1 MARPLTATRS
11 RLRLHGLVAGVA
23 WALVA
28 TFGLALAEP
37 ADETWDVIV
46 VGSEP
51 EAIAAAVA
59 AAEEGAHTLLVSE
72 DPRLGGLFVRGG
84 LNVLDLRVTPV
95 DYQAGLFERWWRRVG
110 RAHAFDLDRAERA
123 FADLL
128 AGAAVE
134 VRLSSP
140 PVTPWVVG
148 DAVAS
153 DAGVDDAGVDDDGV
167 DDDGA
172 GAVLGGGRSPSGG
185 AGGARV
191 LGVRVAGRLLAAGH
205 VIDGTADADLA
216 YAAGADASFG
226 WSSLGLDARMVDTLV
241 FRVAGV
247 DWAALRRGVA
257 ERGRGYAYADD
268 RIAYGHFGGH
278 PAAYPPLDP
287 DLRLRGLNLGRQ
299 EDGSVLVNALLIYGL
314 DPFDAADLAR
324 GRARAAAE
332 VPRVIAWLSDAIPGF
347 EEAVPAGVAD
357 ALYVR
362 QTRQI
367 TTRCTLTID
376 DVLDHVVTDLD
387 VAAGGYPLDV
397 QTLRPSDDGYVFG
410 LPDVY
415 GARLCMTVPRSVS
428 GLWVVGRSFGVDPI
442 AQSSARVVPFGMA
455 VAEAVGVA
463 AALGARQ
470 GRTPAAVAE
479 DVEAIARV
487 RERLVARGAYL
498 PPVGDRTAAGPA
510 DHPRYGDY
518 RAMLRWGLALGGY
531 DNDPRLDETVPRSGL
546 VYLLANVV
554 QRAFGDEAAA
564 RRAIAHSGIEG
575 SSIDPDAAAVV
586 FGHFL
591 REATGVDLGENP
603 AWSDL
608 LALGLDVAEP
618 RRPLVRG
625 ETYALGRLLLAQ
637 GDGVSRPPA
646 DPVGSR

>member
-1 MARPLTATRS
+1 MGEAATGAQARAGVQTGARVMRPLR
-11 RLRLHGLVAGVA
+11 RWRAGVA
-23 WALVA
+23 GLLLVTLA
-28 TFGLALAEP
+28 TWGSALAQTS
-37 ADETWDVIV
+37 DEIWAVIV

-59 AAEEGAHTLLVSE
+59 AAEEGARTLLVSE
-72 DPRLGGLFVRGG
+72 DPRLGGLFVRGA

-110 RAHAFDLDRAERA
+110 RANAFDLTRAERA

-128 AGAAVE
+128 DGAGVE

-140 PVTPWVVG
+140 PVTPWVTDDTG
-148 DAVAS
+148 PD
-153 DAGVDDAGVDDDGV
+153 DEGGVQVV
-167 DDDGA
+167 
-172 GAVLGGGRSPSGG
+172 
-185 AGGARV
+185 
-191 LGVRVAGRLLAAGH
+191 GVRIGDRHLAAGQ

-241 FRVAGV
+241 FRVTGV

-257 ERGRGYAYADD
+257 ERGRAYAYADD

-299 EDGSVLVNALLIYGL
+299 DDGSVLVNALLIYGL
-314 DPFDAADLAR
+314 DPFDAADLAE

-332 VPRVIAWLSDAIPGF
+332 VPRVIDWLSDAVPGF
-347 EEAVPAGVAD
+347 EAATPAGVAD
-357 ALYVR
+357 SLYVR

-367 TTRCTLTID
+367 ATRCTLTID
-376 DVLDHVVTDLD
+376 DVLDHVVTEFD

-397 QTLRPSDDGYVFG
+397 QTLRPTDDGYVFG

-428 GLWVVGRSFGVDPI
+428 DLWVVGRSFGADPI

-463 AALGARQ
+463 AALGVRE
-470 GRTPAAVAE
+470 GWSPAHLSE
-479 DVEAIARV
+479 DGAAIARV
-487 RERLVARGAYL
+487 RARLVARGAYL
-498 PPVGDRTAAGPA
+498 PPVRARAAAGPA
-510 DHPRYGDY
+510 DHPRYDDY

-531 DNDPRLDETVPRSGL
+531 DNDPRLDEPVPRSGL

-564 RRAIAHSGIEG
+564 RRAIARTGIEG
-575 SSIDPDAAAVV
+575 ANVEPDDAAAV
-586 FGHFL
+586 FGYFL
-591 REATGVDLGENP
+591 REATGVDLGPEP
-603 AWSDL
+603 TWSDL
-608 LALGLDVAEP
+608 RMLGLDLTDP
-618 RRPLVRG
+618 GRPLLRG
-625 ETYALGRLLLAQ
+625 ETYALGHLLLARADVVNPSV
-637 GDGVSRPPA
+637 GGPA
-646 DPVGSR
+646 EPR